1 MSLIQ
6 ELPDDFDLSTTTA
19 KVVRSDG
26 TEAVVELAEA
36 KPSSAEPRAHGGA
49 GPADERAT
57 GAPAAE
63 PQHGDAKQDAA
74 AAAGATAGAD
84 RKRFTFTLLQNAK
97 FAGFDHK
104 DTQALLFKWGM
115 QGHCYI
121 KRYAYDQYLE
131 PYNVSAFLVDFFND
145 NPSIAVLGARDS
157 WGTLGRVA
165 SVEMEPTAHTV
176 TSLDF
181 FDRLTTKGVI
191 RESTGEIKKCLDEY
205 VDSFLVSDELRKCLL
220 MPEYELYDIFTEN
233 DRREFIFHVF
243 KAICLGGRLCQFEDE
258 LGPYLDVTK
267 KLYKD
272 LITVVKDP
280 QTGRLRVASLIFKIK
295 SVESSVSPL
304 FPFEHP
310 QNFCYVSIDP
320 IRRHVNLWYHAS
332 DAYY

>member
-1 MSLIQ
+1 
-6 ELPDDFDLSTTTA
+6 
-19 KVVRSDG
+19 
-26 TEAVVELAEA
+26 
-36 KPSSAEPRAHGGA
+36 
-49 GPADERAT
+49 
-57 GAPAAE
+57 
-63 PQHGDAKQDAA
+63 
-74 AAAGATAGAD
+74 
-84 RKRFTFTLLQNAK
+84 
-97 FAGFDHK
+97 
-104 DTQALLFKWGM
+104 M

-181 FDRLTTKGVI
+181 FDRLTTKGGLAASAWLAPARQVCSHALPAAAGVI